1 MTKLHTT
8 TVDISPTDIVIEPG
22 FNPREAI
29 IGDEC
34 YRIEP
39 VKSLIVAVRQAYK
52 EYRHVEPIKVV
63 KRGIKYYVRQGHCRT
78 KALFQAID
86 EGTVINTITVI
97 LLPDDNLAQG
107 YLENF
112 TGNRSNSLGPVA
124 RAQGLKV
131 AIEEH
136 GFSVKEL
143 AEHFCCTQTAIRN
156 SLKITEMPTPLQLLI
171 IKGLITQTFALQL
184 MIENRNDHNLVM
196 NSLVKAGLTTEIL
209 LSEPAKAPEILHKT
223 VSLSPVPPNVD
234 TENTTVDPTT
244 QQTSDKQKRLTRS
257 SLGMKRLPHKKSE
270 LLQKQFMAMTSTL
283 YESSISE
290 PDEKIIIQVP
300 PSHAGLFK
308 NHSSINTGT
317 VEVSIS
323 ASSLQT
329 LAELINKGSI
339 GIFISSDMKDEILNL
354 RDVIYNLSS

>member
-8 TVDISPTDIVIEPG
+8 TADISPNDIVIEPG

-52 EYRHVEPIKVV
+52 DHRHVDPIKVV
-63 KRGIKYYVRQGHCRT
+63 KRGNKYYVRQGHCRS

-86 EGTVINTITVI
+86 EGAVIVTITVI
-97 LLPDDNLAQG
+97 LLPDDNLALG

-112 TGNRSNSLGPVA
+112 TGNRANSLGPVA

-156 SLKITEMPTPLQLLI
+156 SLKITEMPTALQLLI

-184 MIENRNDHNLVM
+184 MVENRNDHKFVM
-196 NSLVKAGLTTEIL
+196 ESVAKAGLTTDIINAEPVNIPKTTITTTL
-209 LSEPAKAPEILHKT
+209 GQIEVTTGPIDDASELKAFQPA
-223 VSLSPVPPNVD
+223 VD
-234 TENTTVDPTT
+234 KN
-244 QQTSDKQKRLTRS
+244 KRLTRS

-270 LLQKQFMAMTSTL
+270 QLQKQFMNMTSRL
-283 YESSISE
+283 VESSNTTSE
-290 PDEKIIIQVP
+290 DKVIIQI
-300 PSHAGLFK
+300 PSTHAGMFK
-308 NHSSINTGT
+308 NVCNENGG
-317 VEVSIS
+317 VLEVSVNTCT
-323 ASSLQT
+323 LQF
-329 LAELINKGSI
+329 LADLINNNHV
-339 GIFISSDMKDEILNL
+339 GIFISSDMKEEILNL
-354 RDVIYNLSS
+354 RNVIGNLSN